1 MKSKQK
7 IRTLFVFLI
16 VFGACKTQVPPEP
29 RYVDYVPYFDQT
41 RTTFL
46 KSPKPGGAK
55 NDTLVCIWSNLR
67 EENFE
72 YTDTLLFDQV
82 FDLCFGNLIIDIEQ
96 INEKPPRLDTLLLV
110 DTLLFTRK
118 MVDTYFPLISDSV
131 RELFN
136 GIQNAQLVDSFLVFP
151 DSVSGETLRSDT
163 ARIQPADTL
172 VQAETGDALYRPD
185 SSIVVDVRE
194 WYSREDIL
202 SDTLRDLFE
211 ADSIIQFLLHDLGFG
226 IKDSLQFSTDFPT
239 YFLDSM
245 IYVATD
251 TLIVEVR
258 DPADRVIQRPL
269 HELSEEIIFTVEER
283 DTFIRDNRLSFQ
295 VFHPNEQDY
304 FLTMVRVRGGSFQI
318 GSDEFDLDER
328 PAYSIDV
335 PNFLMAKYEMTNRIF
350 AAFLSIVKCDSLG
363 NWEGAQ
369 LIDLASPFTKIQKSL
384 YSNRFDVEAGFED
397 HPVVNV
403 TWEGARLFCVIM
415 GGGRLPTE
423 AEWEYAAKGGV
434 YARRYLTDGR
444 TGNFEYVNRFAGSN
458 RLREIAWFV
467 DNSAGYCRQVGLKKP
482 NELGIHDMSGN
493 VWEWCVDKYNDEFY
507 QTNTD
512 SHDPKCLTGPAIR
525 VNRGGSWS
533 SDAQYCRNSNRNY
546 LHQNECNPYL
556 GFRYVKSLP

>member
-283 DTFIRDNRLSFQ
+283 DTFIRDNRLS
-295 VFHPNEQDY
+295 
-304 FLTMVRVRGGSFQI
+304 
-318 GSDEFDLDER
+318 
-328 PAYSIDV
+328 
-335 PNFLMAKYEMTNRIF
+335 
-350 AAFLSIVKCDSLG
+350 
-363 NWEGAQ
+363 
-369 LIDLASPFTKIQKSL
+369 
-384 YSNRFDVEAGFED
+384 
-397 HPVVNV
+397 
-403 TWEGARLFCVIM
+403 
-415 GGGRLPTE
+415 
-423 AEWEYAAKGGV
+423 
-434 YARRYLTDGR
+434 
-444 TGNFEYVNRFAGSN
+444 
-458 RLREIAWFV
+458 
-467 DNSAGYCRQVGLKKP
+467 
-482 NELGIHDMSGN
+482 
-493 VWEWCVDKYNDEFY
+493 
-507 QTNTD
+507 
-512 SHDPKCLTGPAIR
+512 
-525 VNRGGSWS
+525 
-533 SDAQYCRNSNRNY
+533 
-546 LHQNECNPYL
+546 
-556 GFRYVKSLP
+556 